1 MMRIFSS
8 KKVEIYF
15 YIITHTF
22 SILLGDIL
30 ILLAMTIVDIRPH
43 LHKFKPTLNELK
55 AFFEENSFGTSFDS
69 AKEDFN
75 KYFPLQHVSSF
86 NLINAGDINADH
98 PLSLGFF
105 LKIMKDL
112 SIRLNLKGL
121 YNINTLPITNS
132 PVASG
137 LSRDLE
143 MVIGRRMSEDVF
155 LCRYF
160 LLIWSIEREVY
171 TGVTEIINIDYKEN
185 INRFFVLIRSF
196 WLYCFYKLNCTCHL
210 ISPTNKRKYSN
221 SNNEE
226 SDGYSSDSSSD
237 SSLEF
242 EIDELDFDIDFKIGD
257 ILCEMSDFGTEKLIK
272 KEVRRYFDEFKYY
285 FEGLEAEDSFQ
296 NDSYQNDEGRRRN
309 IKMDNISI
317 TFCNERIVKTLVDQY
332 ISNNEIS
339 FHERRYMSDVD
350 SIKFTLVSLSRPCK
364 CEWCLHRFF
373 LINHSYKINLMK
385 GENAILN
392 FEANI
397 NLSAKC
403 YVDDKLNELFG

>member
-1 MMRIFSS
+1 MA
-8 KKVEIYF
+8 
-15 YIITHTF
+15 
-22 SILLGDIL
+22 DIL

-43 LHKFKPTLNELK
+43 LRKFKPTLEELK

-75 KYFPLQHVSSF
+75 KYFPFQHVSSF
-86 NLINAGDINADH
+86 NLINAVDINADH

-112 SIRLNLKGL
+112 SIGLNLKGL
-121 YNINTLPITNS
+121 YNINTFPITNS
-132 PVASG
+132 PIASE

-143 MVIGRRMSEDVF
+143 MVIGRSMSEDVF

-160 LLIWSIEREVY
+160 LLIWSIDREVY

-185 INRFFVLIRSF
+185 INRFFVLIRCF

-226 SDGYSSDSSSD
+226 SDDYSSDSSSD

-242 EIDELDFDIDFKIGD
+242 EIDELDFPIDFKICD
-257 ILCEMSDFGTEKLIK
+257 KLCEMSNFGTEKLIK
-272 KEVRRYFDEFKYY
+272 KEVKRYFDEFKNY
-285 FEGLEAEDSFQ
+285 FEDLEAKYSYQ
-296 NDSYQNDEGRRRN
+296 NDSYQN
-309 IKMDNISI
+309 IKMDKISL
-317 TFCNERIVKTLVDQY
+317 TFCNERIVKALVDQY
-332 ISNNEIS
+332 ISNNDQPIS
-339 FHERRYMSDVD
+339 LHEKTCMSDVD
-350 SIKFTLVSLSRPCK
+350 SIKITLVSLSRPRK

-397 NLSAKC
+397 NLSANC
-403 YVDDKLNELFG
+403 DVDDKLNELFGVNDE